1 MIKSFLRVVL
11 SSFVVLLVLLPLRG
25 AQPVQPLPIGTYLPV
40 MLGTNLDSNK
50 SKPGEKIS
58 AKVKQDVSIPDGGK
72 VKAGSELTGH
82 IVTVI
87 RGAEGTNGKVV
98 IVFDRIRWNGKE
110 QPITTELR
118 ALASMMEVFQARQP
132 INSVALDGSSL
143 WDYNTRQVGGD
154 VVFGRKDVRNDAG
167 VVGMSPEPGWVI
179 GIPLG
184 NPEAGCPPP
193 ENKTMQSFWVF
204 STSACGVYGGED
216 DPLQISRKPD
226 DNKDGH
232 ITLTAPKRVLVRSG
246 AGLLLTVLPQ
256 AAMQKVQ

>member
-1 MIKSFLRVVL
+1 MIKSSLRVVL
-11 SSFVVLLVLLPLRG
+11 SVFVILLTLLPL
-25 AQPVQPLPIGTYLPV
+25 QPVQSLPIGTFLPV

-50 SKPGEKIS
+50 SKPGQKIS
-58 AKVKQDVSIPDGGK
+58 AKVKQDVSIPDGGT
-72 VKAGSELTGH
+72 VKAGTELTGH
-82 IVTVI
+82 VVTVI
-87 RGAEGTNGKVV
+87 RGGAGSEGKVV
-98 IVFDRIRWNGKE
+98 IVFDHIRLSGKD
-110 QPITTELR
+110 QPLTTTLR

-132 INSVALDGSSL
+132 INSVALDGSSV

-167 VVGMSPEPGWVI
+167 VVGMSPEPGWVV

-184 NPEAGCPPP
+184 NLEAGCPPP

-204 STSACGVYGGED
+204 STSACGVYGSED

-226 DNKDGH
+226 DIKDGH
-232 ITLTAPKRVLVRSG
+232 ITLIAPKQVLVRNG

-256 AAMQKVQ
+256 AATQTVQ